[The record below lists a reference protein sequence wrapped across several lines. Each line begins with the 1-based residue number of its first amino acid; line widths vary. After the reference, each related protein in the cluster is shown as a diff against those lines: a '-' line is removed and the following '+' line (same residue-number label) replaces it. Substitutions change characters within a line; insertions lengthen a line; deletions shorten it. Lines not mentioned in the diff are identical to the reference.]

1 MAGHSKWANIKHKKA
16 REDAKKGKVWSK
28 CARAI
33 MAAARQGG
41 GNPETNLAL
50 RYALEEAKAAN
61 MPKDTRE
68 NAIRKATGEA
78 GGAAFEQA
86 VYEGY
91 GPAGVAIL
99 LDILTD
105 NRNRTASEVRK
116 LFERHGGNL
125 GESGCVAYLFT
136 SRGQIFVG
144 KDGPGESEEAVM
156 DAALEAGADDVSDEG
171 EAWQVLTEP
180 GRLLAVREALEA
192 GGLTV
197 MSASVT
203 MLPETTMA
211 VSGAEAARVI
221 ALVDALE
228 DHDDVQKVYAN
239 FEIPDEELAALEA

>member
-33 MAAARQGG
+33 MAAARAGG
-41 GNPETNLAL
+41 GNPETNLTL

-91 GPAGVAIL
+91 GPAGVAVL
-99 LDILTD
+99 LEILTD
-105 NRNRTASEVRK
+105 NRNRTAGEVRK
-116 LFERHGGNL
+116 IFERHGGNL

-136 SRGQIFVG
+136 SRGQIFVP
-144 KDGPGESEEAVM
+144 KEGPGEDEETVM
-156 DAALEAGADDVSDEG
+156 TAALEAGADDVADEG
-171 EAWQVLTEP
+171 DAWQVLTEP
-180 GRLLAVREALEA
+180 TALLGVREAMEA
-192 GGLTV
+192 AALPI
-197 MSASVT
+197 AAAAVT
-203 MLPETTMA
+203 MLPQTTTHVA
-211 VSGAEAARVI
+211 GNDAAKVL

-239 FEIPDEELAALEA
+239 FEIPDEELAALES